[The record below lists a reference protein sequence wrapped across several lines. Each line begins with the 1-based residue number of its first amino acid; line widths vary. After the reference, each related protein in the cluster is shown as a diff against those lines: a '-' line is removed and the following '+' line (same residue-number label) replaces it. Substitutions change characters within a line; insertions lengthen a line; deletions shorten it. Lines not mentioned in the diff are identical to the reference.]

1 MLLFEGNKLI
11 GFDNCLGFEGRLTFQ
26 VHVVALL
33 VYHLRLLIWLC
44 VEVMLLISSLLD
56 RLLFVVVSD

>member
-11 GFDNCLGFEGRLTFQ
+11 RFDNCLRFEGRLTLQ

-33 VYHLRLLIWLC
+33 VYHLRLLILLS
-44 VEVMLLISSLLD
+44 VEVVLLISSLLD